1 MFYVGDLV
9 SVMDEDVTGF
19 LTRVDFN
26 ENKVFLDYCG
36 MELCFSFSQIVKI
49 DKSFDEKVAK
59 GKITAKDNI
68 VKTYKTKKSK
78 SINSILKVDLHSH
91 NLKGCRIGMTSHD
104 VLLTQLDKCKHTL
117 LKARTKMIQKV
128 VFIHGI
134 GKGRLKSEL
143 HSLLKQQTD
152 LEFYDANFSEFGKG
166 ATEVRFFHSKKS
178 I

>member
-19 LTRVDFN
+19 LTRVDLI

-59 GKITAKDNI
+59 GKIIAKDNV

-78 SINSILKVDLHSH
+78 SVNSILEVDLHSH

-104 VLLTQLDKCKHTL
+104 VLLTQLEKEIVQKAILKVMKETDRIKH
-117 LKARTKMIQKV
+117 
-128 VFIHGI
+128 
-134 GKGRLKSEL
+134 
-143 HSLLKQQTD
+143 
-152 LEFYDANFSEFGKG
+152 FSYHVSF
-166 ATEVRFFHSKKS
+166 AFT
-178 I
+178 